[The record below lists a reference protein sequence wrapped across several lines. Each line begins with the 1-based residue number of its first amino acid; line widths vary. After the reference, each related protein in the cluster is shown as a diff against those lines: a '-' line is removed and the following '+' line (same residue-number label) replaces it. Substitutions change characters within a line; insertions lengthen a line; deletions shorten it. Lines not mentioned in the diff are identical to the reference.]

1 MDFGVDL
8 MNGRSRRRRQ
18 QSAMQEQSFE
28 NPAPQQAEYQQPEM
42 MGAFR
47 RIKNKMK
54 NLDPKVKKQ
63 IVALMASPLPP
74 ITKRLLI
81 ARLIKRNKPMNLKKI
96 LKGMAIAASFGAGAG
111 VATAIVAKRAI
122 ARRKARN
129 AAKAANAPMQ
139 HEETPENV
147 TNSVNGVTN
156 TNPDQNTGSISSSQN
171 QPSQNDDNEEEGES
185 GEPPTATE
193 AQTVSTV
200 ATDVKKKNMIV
211 IGAVIAGVAGIY
223 LLTKKKK

>member
-8 MNGRSRRRRQ
+8 MNGRRRRRRQ

-129 AAKAANAPMQ
+129 AVKAASVTQ
-139 HEETPENV
+139 QEETPHNV
-147 TNSVNGVTN
+147 TSAVNSI
-156 TNPDQNTGSISSSQN
+156 PDENSGSISSSQ
-171 QPSQNDDNEEEGES
+171 SQASENEDSEEEGES
-185 GEPPTATE
+185 GEQPTTTE
-193 AQTVSTV
+193 TQTV
-200 ATDVKKKNMIV
+200 ATVASDVKKKSIIV

>member
-8 MNGRSRRRRQ
+8 MNGRRRRRRQ

-129 AAKAANAPMQ
+129 AVKAASVTQ
-139 HEETPENV
+139 QEETPHNV
-147 TNSVNGVTN
+147 TSAVNSI
-156 TNPDQNTGSISSSQN
+156 PDENSGSISSSQ
-171 QPSQNDDNEEEGES
+171 SQASENEDSEEEGEP
-185 GEPPTATE
+185 GEQPTTTE
-193 AQTVSTV
+193 AQTVATV
-200 ATDVKKKNMIV
+200 ASDVKKKSIIV